1 MIRLRPMRF
10 SSQLTRG
17 LFLAAFALAYI
28 TNAAAQDAPAERIFR
43 HSKPEIEKAAQALR
57 NSSSGR
63 LPFLDGFV
71 GGVEQP
77 LDRFERAYYQ
87 CSVQITPRVTGDA
100 IVRVTAKITAWYASP
115 NPAEAGYRALPSNGR
130 LENDLLDR
138 LAEALDGKPSP
149 PPIAPSAVPSPGPAV
164 ASPRPNL
171 KLDIPSPN
179 VRIYGA
185 SSAAPSAPPSATP
198 PAAAP
203 SGEAKP
209 SAPSSPAEE
218 ETESLGKQREAS
230 EKRMQQLNTELQSLL
245 EIQRTQAYP
254 KNLAIVR
261 KSGTPVL
268 AKPQEGARVLFAADL
283 HDEFEILDLEP
294 NWVHVQISGPSRGWI
309 RRVQLDLPEG
319 FLAPFGKPAS
329 PGAAPSTETPLY
341 QVLREESGLFPSK
354 WEPLQ
359 GKTVKIIWMQPAAQ
373 PLPLKDSSAQA
384 RRLFA
389 KSLFWKALA
398 EPPAATP
405 IAGVVLILDAADGG
419 EAAAT
424 LATLQQWK
432 SGTLSDEAFWQQC
445 YLDPP
450 EAFRDPAPR

>member
-1 MIRLRPMRF
+1 MIFSRPMKRTRF
-10 SSQLTRG
+10 FARG
-17 LFLAAFALAYI
+17 LFLAAFAIACT

-43 HSKPEIEKAAQALR
+43 HSQVEIEKAVQSLR

-63 LPFLDGFV
+63 LPVLDGFV
-71 GGVEQP
+71 GNVEQP
-77 LDRFERAYYQ
+77 LERYERAYYQ
-87 CSVQITPRVTGDA
+87 CAVQITPRVTGDA
-100 IVRVTAKITAWYASP
+100 IVRVTSKITAWYASA

-130 LENDLLDR
+130 LENDYLDR
-138 LAEALDGKPSP
+138 LAESLDGKSAPPSAAPSVAPSP
-149 PPIAPSAVPSPGPAV
+149 APAAVTA
-164 ASPRPNL
+164 RPNL

-179 VRIYGA
+179 VRTYGSAAA
-185 SSAAPSAPPSATP
+185 SVATAPSA
-198 PAAAP
+198 
-203 SGEAKP
+203 EAKP
-209 SAPSSPAEE
+209 AAPSSPAGEE
-218 ETESLGKQREAS
+218 AERLRKQRETS

-245 EIQRTQAYP
+245 ELQRTQVYP

-309 RRVQLDLPEG
+309 RRAQLDLPEG
-319 FLAPFGKPAS
+319 FLAPSGKAVS
-329 PGAAPSTETPLY
+329 PEAAPSAEKPSF
-341 QVLREESGLFPSK
+341 QVVREESGLFPGK

-359 GKTVKIIWMQPAAQ
+359 GKTVKIIWVQLAAQ
-373 PLPLKDSSAQA
+373 PLPIQDSSAQA

-432 SGTLSDEAFWQQC
+432 SGAISEEAFWQQC

>member
-1 MIRLRPMRF
+1 MIFSRPRKRTRF
-10 SSQLTRG
+10 FARG
-17 LFLAAFALAYI
+17 LFLAAFVLAC
-28 TNAAAQDAPAERIFR
+28 TTTVSAQDAPAERIFR
-43 HSKPEIEKAAQALR
+43 HSQMEIEKAVQALR
-57 NSSSGR
+57 TSSSGR
-63 LPFLDGFV
+63 LPVLDGFV
-71 GGVEQP
+71 GNVEQP

-100 IVRVTAKITAWYASP
+100 LVRVTAKITAWYASA

-130 LENDLLDR
+130 LENDYLDR
-138 LAEALDGKPSP
+138 LAEALDGKSAPPPAAPSVAPSP
-149 PPIAPSAVPSPGPAV
+149 APAAGT
-164 ASPRPNL
+164 PRPNL
-171 KLDIPSPN
+171 KLDIPSPG
-179 VRIYGA
+179 VRNYG
-185 SSAAPSAPPSATP
+185 SA
-198 PAAAP
+198 AAAP
-203 SGEAKP
+203 SGEIKP
-209 SAPSSPAEE
+209 AAISSPAGE
-218 ETESLGKQREAS
+218 ETERLRKQREAS

-245 EIQRTQAYP
+245 ELQRSQVYP

-268 AKPQEGARVLFAADL
+268 AKPQDGARVLFAADI

-294 NWVHVQISGPSRGWI
+294 AWVHVQISGPSRGWI
-309 RRVQLDLPEG
+309 RRAQLDLPEG
-319 FLAPFGKPAS
+319 FLAPSGKPVS
-329 PGAAPSTETPLY
+329 PEAAPSTEKPSYL
-341 QVLREESGLFPSK
+341 VISEESGLFPGK

-373 PLPLKDSSAQA
+373 PLSIKDSSTQA

-389 KSLFWKALA
+389 KSVLWKALA
-398 EPPAATP
+398 DKSAAAP

-424 LATLQQWK
+424 LAALQQWK
-432 SGTLSDEAFWQQC
+432 SGTLSEEAFWQQC